1 MSRPIKCRR
10 VAFIPGVTYYKPAG
24 VPLRF
29 LDEVCLSIE
38 ELESIRLKDLEDLD
52 QKHCAQRMNIS
63 RPTFQRVLGSAR
75 KNLAEALLKGKAIR
89 IEGGAYELESPQ
101 VETNNLNIRRNNKM
115 KIAVVA
121 DDEITI
127 SQHFGRASLYI
138 VFTIQDG
145 KITGKEKRP
154 KMGHSHFAAA
164 EGAQHEHSG
173 PHGFDAASQNKH
185 ASMAETIADCQVLI
199 TGGMGRGA
207 YESLK
212 SYKIEPV
219 ITDIKNI
226 DDAVKLQ
233 IEGRLPNLVNKLH

>member
-1 MSRPIKCRR
+1 M
-10 VAFIPGVTYYKPAG
+10 PGVTYYKPAG

-38 ELESIRLKDLEDLD
+38 ELEALRLKDIEDLD
-52 QKHCAQRMNIS
+52 QEHCARQMNIS

-75 KNLAEALLKGKAIR
+75 KKIAEALLKGKAIK
-89 IEGGAYELESPQ
+89 IEGGAYELESQ
-101 VETNNLNIRRNNKM
+101 SSVINNLNIRRKNNM
-115 KIAVVA
+115 KIAVVT

-127 SQHFGRASLYI
+127 SQHFGRASLYL
-138 VFTIQDG
+138 VVTVQDG
-145 KITGKEKRP
+145 KITGREKRA

-185 ASMAETIADCQVLI
+185 ASMAETITDCQVLI

-219 ITDIKNI
+219 ITDIKSI
-226 DDAVKLQ
+226 DEAVKLQ
-233 IEGRLPNLVNKLH
+233 LEGKLPNLVAKLH

>member
-1 MSRPIKCRR
+1 M
-10 VAFIPGVTYYKPAG
+10 PGVNYYKPAG

-38 ELESIRLKDLEDLD
+38 ELESVRLKDLEDLD
-52 QKHCAQRMNIS
+52 QEQCARRMNIS
-63 RPTFQRVLGSAR
+63 RQTFQRVLGSAR
-75 KNLAEALLKGKAIR
+75 KKIAEALLKGKAIR
-89 IEGGAYELESPQ
+89 IEGGAYELESREPI
-101 VETNNLNIRRNNKM
+101 TNKLNVRRKNNM
-115 KIAVVA
+115 KIAVVT
-121 DDEITI
+121 DDELII
-127 SQHFGRASLYI
+127 SQHFGRASLYV

-164 EGAQHEHSG
+164 EGTQHEPNG
-173 PHGFDAASQNKH
+173 PHGFDTASQTKH
-185 ASMAETIADCQVLI
+185 ASMADTIADCQVLI

-219 ITDIKNI
+219 ITDVQNI
-226 DDAVKLQ
+226 DEAIKLQ
-233 IEGRLPNLVNKLH
+233 VAGKLPNLVDKLH

>member
-1 MSRPIKCRR
+1 M
-10 VAFIPGVTYYKPAG
+10 PGFTYYKPAG

-38 ELESIRLKDLEDLD
+38 ELESVRLKDLEDLD
-52 QKHCAQRMNIS
+52 QEHCARRMNIS

-75 KNLAEALLKGKAIR
+75 KKIAEALLKGKAIR
-89 IEGGAYELESPQ
+89 IEGGAYELESQPP
-101 VETNNLNIRRNNKM
+101 VINNLNMRRKNNM
-115 KIAVVA
+115 KIAVVT

-127 SQHFGRASLYI
+127 CQHFGRASLYM
-138 VFTIQDG
+138 VFTAQDG
-145 KITGKEKRP
+145 KITGKEKRL

-164 EGAQHEHSG
+164 EGTQHEHSG
-173 PHGFDAASQNKH
+173 PHGFDAASQKKH

-207 YESLK
+207 YESLR

-219 ITDIKNI
+219 ITDIQNI
-226 DDAVKLQ
+226 DEAIKLQ
-233 IEGRLPNLVNKLH
+233 LEGKLPNLVDRLH